1 MNYIYRMDEYYDI
14 YKKGKKYKH
23 VYNNKTVSEN
33 IENKIKKLGIPPA
46 YKKVWLSK
54 KSKTKVQAIS
64 FDDKNRKQY
73 KYHPSFVEK
82 GKRSKYLRLKKFIK
96 SQSTLKRKVKEDITL
111 HNSNKNCVIANM
123 FLIMMKTNIRVGN
136 KKYCLENGSY
146 GLTTMLKRHLSKDF
160 VFNFKG
166 KSGIKHS
173 IPIKDNHLKKFLKN
187 LKRISGKELFKYKEE
202 NVVKIVTSNDMNEY
216 LQNKTGKDFTCKDFR
231 TLASNMYFIKYIKN
245 LPIPLNKTQTKK
257 NITISLNKTA
267 EKLGHNRSTS
277 KNSYVSPKVINKYT
291 KHPNAFSRAKN
302 IKKFLY
308 KIL

>member
-1 MNYIYRMDEYYDI
+1 MNYINRMDKYYNI

-23 VYNNKTVSEN
+23 VYNNKIVSDS

-54 KSKTKVQAIS
+54 KSNNKVQAIS
-64 FDDKNRKQY
+64 FDNKNRKQY
-73 KYHPSFVEK
+73 KYHPTFIEK
-82 GKRSKYLRLKKFIK
+82 GKRSKYRRLKKFIK
-96 SQSTLKRKVKEDITL
+96 IQSSFKRKINEDLKISSSL
-111 HNSNKNCVIANM
+111 KDCVIANM
-123 FLIMMKTNIRVGN
+123 FVIMMKTNIRVGN

-146 GLTTMLKRHLSKDF
+146 GLTTMLKRHLNNDYTF
-160 VFNFKG
+160 IFKG

-173 IPIKDNHLKKFLKN
+173 IKIKDERLKKFLKY
-187 LKRISGKELFKYKEE
+187 LKRISGKELFKYKED
-202 NVVKIVTSNDMNEY
+202 NVVKVVTSNDMNDY
-216 LQNKTGKDFTCKDFR
+216 LQNKTGQDFTCKDFR
-231 TLASNMYFIKYIKN
+231 TLSSNMYFIKYIKN
-245 LPIPLNKTQTKK
+245 LQIPLNKTQLKQ
-257 NITISLNKTA
+257 NIVSSLNKTA

-277 KNSYVSPKVINKYT
+277 KNSYVSPKVIEKYT